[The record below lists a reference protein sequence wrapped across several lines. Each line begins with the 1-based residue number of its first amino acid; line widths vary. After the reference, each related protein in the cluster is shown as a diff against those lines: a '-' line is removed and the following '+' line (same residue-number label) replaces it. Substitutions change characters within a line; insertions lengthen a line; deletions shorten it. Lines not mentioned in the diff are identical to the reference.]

1 MRFVQVG
8 DIHFDVPFRAI
19 SDRAGLGE
27 MRRLEQ
33 RKAFKKV
40 IDFVNDKKVDFL
52 FICGDLYEQDY
63 VRKSTIDFI
72 NNEFEKIKNT
82 RVILIPGNHDPF
94 IKNSYYNNYSWNE
107 NVIIVDKNIR
117 KIECDDVD
125 IYAYGFDDFELENEE
140 IYKLNLNKEKFN
152 ILLTH
157 GDLYSASKYNSI
169 NLKRVLQLGF
179 DYIAIGHIHKRDEY
193 YSGSL
198 ISLGF
203 DELGEHG
210 FIYGKVENKK
220 LNREFIKADDRE
232 FIVEDLDV
240 SNIESEDELIEIL
253 NEIDTKDDLYEINL
267 IGKRKASLDINIKLV
282 QENIIKIKDSTEFE
296 VNFENKRNEKTLTGF
311 FIKNLKEKLENG
323 EITEEQYKKVLEVGY
338 KILIK

>member
-8 DIHFDVPFRAI
+8 DIHFDVPFTTI

-40 IDFVNDKKVDFL
+40 IDFSNDNKVDYL
-52 FICGDLYEQDY
+52 FVCGDLYEQDY
-63 VRKSTIDFI
+63 VRKSTIEFI
-72 NNEFEKIKNT
+72 NNEFNKLKDT
-82 RVILIPGNHDPF
+82 KVILVPGNHDPF
-94 IKNSYYNNYSWNE
+94 IKNSFYNNYKWSE
-107 NVIIVDKNIR
+107 NVIIVDKNIK
-117 KIECDDVD
+117 KIESNDID
-125 IYAYGFDDFELENEE
+125 IYAYGFENFELESEE
-140 IYKLNLNKEKFN
+140 VYNLNLDRNKFN

-169 NLKRVLQLGF
+169 NLKKVMQLGF

-203 DELGEHG
+203 DEQGEHG
-210 FIYGKVENKK
+210 FIYGEVKDKK
-220 LNREFIKADDRE
+220 LDREFIKADDRE
-232 FIVEDLDV
+232 FFVEDLDV
-240 SNIESEDELIEIL
+240 SNIESEDELIEKL
-253 NEIDTKDDLYEINL
+253 NEIDTKNNLYEINL

-282 QENIIKIKDSTEFE
+282 QENIIKIKDSTEFDID
-296 VNFENKRNEKTLTGF
+296 FENKRNEKTLTGF
-311 FIKNLKEKLENG
+311 FLKNLKEKLENG
-323 EITEEQYKKVLEVGY
+323 EITEEQYQKVLEIGY